1 MQSIVEES
9 VVEKVQL
16 LNQLKLWVDQSD
28 LVLSAAQQG
37 WLVDYVVLLH
47 KWNRAYNLTS
57 VRELEQ
63 MLTYHIM
70 DSLMVSSW
78 VKGQVVLDVGTGAGL
93 PGIPL
98 AIACPNKQFHLVD
111 SNGKKI
117 RFLQQVVYQLGLKN
131 VSLAQSRVQSLG
143 TDRQFDVIMA
153 RAVATLSVLIESTKG
168 LLASGGQYLLQ
179 KGVYPEDELQD
190 LSLSAKVESVMVP
203 GLDAKRHVVI
213 IGNKDNKW

>member
-1 MQSIVEES
+1 MQSIVKES

-16 LNQLKLWVDQSD
+16 LNKLKLWVDQSD

-117 RFLQQVVYQLGLKN
+117 RFLQQVVYNLGLTN
-131 VSLAQSRVQSLG
+131 VNLHHCRVESLG
-143 TDRQFDVIMA
+143 TDTLFDVIMA
-153 RAVATLSVLIESTKG
+153 RAVSTLTDLISSTRG
-168 LLASGGQYLLQ
+168 LLGVNGQYVLQ
-179 KGVYPEDELQD
+179 KGVYPQEELEALD
-190 LSLSAKVESVMVP
+190 MPARVELLSVP
-203 GLDAKRHVVI
+203 GLEAKRHLVI
-213 IGNKDNKW
+213 IGEKGTKW